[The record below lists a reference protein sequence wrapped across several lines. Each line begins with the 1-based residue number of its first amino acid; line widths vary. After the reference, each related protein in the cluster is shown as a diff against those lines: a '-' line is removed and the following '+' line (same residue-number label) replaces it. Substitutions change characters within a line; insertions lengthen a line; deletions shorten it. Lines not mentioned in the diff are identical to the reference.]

1 VSVSDLI
8 ILIGVGL
15 VAGLLGGMLGIG
27 GSIVIIP
34 VLTVVVGKNQHL
46 SQASAMIVNVL
57 VSLPAVLRHQRAG
70 AVRWDIMLRMLPG
83 AAFFIVVGVFLSN
96 HIARLD
102 DLESEGTLLER
113 FFGIFLLYV
122 IVMNVHRLGKRGDVE
137 PSPEDVR
144 RGWLA
149 STFVGS
155 IMGFSAGLLGVGGGI
170 ICVPLLQRVVRLPL
184 RQSIATSAAL
194 ICLTSA
200 VGAIGK
206 NATLEELVDAAG
218 VPLNLQLS
226 DSLLIAACLA
236 PTAVIGG
243 LLGAGL
249 THRLPLKWVRIV
261 FIMLLTVAALKML
274 DLI

>member
-1 VSVSDLI
+1 MSVSDLI